1 MQPKKIRR
9 RGLPFG
15 VTDKPR
21 PGWWPPV
28 APILYWSKRPNDN
41 IWRSFSSGETR
52 FKVVRSGSSWL
63 AYEIILIEEQGTDGF
78 NFNCIRFVGAF
89 PTCTTAKRKCE
100 YLSRMTNGGD
110 KKEESTA

>member
-1 MQPKKIRR
+1 MQSKKIRR

-28 APILYWSKRPNDN
+28 TPILSWSKRPNDN

-52 FKVVRSGSSWL
+52 FKVVQSGSSWL
-63 AYEIILIEEQGTDGF
+63 AYEVILIDDGTDVDGF
-78 NFNCIRFVGAF
+78 RLDAFRFAGAF
-89 PTCTTAKRKCE
+89 PTCGAAKRACE
-100 YLSRMTNGGD
+100 RISRGLHNEED
-110 KKEESTA
+110 KT